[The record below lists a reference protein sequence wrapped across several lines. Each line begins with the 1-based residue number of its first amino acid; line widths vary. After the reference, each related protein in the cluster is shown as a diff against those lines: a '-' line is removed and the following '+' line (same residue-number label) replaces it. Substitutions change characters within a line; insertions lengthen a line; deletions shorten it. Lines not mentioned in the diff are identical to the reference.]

1 MPTSPFYSQVS
12 LSWVLSQNRWHVL
25 KMLEVPISST
35 EDNGSSDRKTFLF
48 LVTSVTQTC
57 LLLWMFTLEFSS
69 LLLDV
74 VFHLQSLSSV
84 KELWRPLW
92 PLGNFNEPVGFF
104 FFFASPDLRV
114 NTILSLNSARNP
126 FHFMAWF
133 FFWCGLSAAT
143 RYEWSMWPW
152 HRASPIKEAATRGPQ
167 CRIDRV
173 SMFYWLEAFCI
184 NILGG

>member
-1 MPTSPFYSQVS
+1 MSWRCWRFLLAPQRTTGAQIERPSYSWSPQLLRLVSSFECSLWSSAVFYWMLFSIFKVFLQLKNYGGHCGPWETSMNQ
-12 LSWVLSQNRWHVL
+12 
-25 KMLEVPISST
+25 
-35 EDNGSSDRKTFLF
+35 
-48 LVTSVTQTC
+48 
-57 LLLWMFTLEFSS
+57 
-69 LLLDV
+69 
-74 VFHLQSLSSV
+74 
-84 KELWRPLW
+84 
-92 PLGNFNEPVGFF
+92 LGF

-173 SMFYWLEAFCI
+173 SMFYWLEVFCI